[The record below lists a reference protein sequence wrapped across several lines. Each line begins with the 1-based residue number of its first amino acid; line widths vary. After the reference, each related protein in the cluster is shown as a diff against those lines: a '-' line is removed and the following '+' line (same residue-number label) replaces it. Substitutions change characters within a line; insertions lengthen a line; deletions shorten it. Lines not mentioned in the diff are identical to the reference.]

1 VRIDHFSEGTIAKRR
16 QASLSQHTPTVTPR
30 GPKRDSFE
38 EQREKSVQGQAH
50 TKRDSP
56 QQLPQAVRIDPF
68 SEGTIVKRRQAS
80 LSQHTPTVT
89 PRGPKRDSFEEQ
101 REKSVQGQAHSKR
114 DSSAQ
119 PECSRSQQVP
129 ADLVETEV
137 VHADLVVADESE
149 VSKIRKHYE
158 ALHRMELAE
167 AEIALLSGEQLAN
180 LKKQQQKDL
189 MAVLELLPKTVG
201 ICRC

>member
-1 VRIDHFSEGTIAKRR
+1 
-16 QASLSQHTPTVTPR
+16 
-30 GPKRDSFE
+30 
-38 EQREKSVQGQAH
+38 
-50 TKRDSP
+50 
-56 QQLPQAVRIDPF
+56 
-68 SEGTIVKRRQAS
+68 
-80 LSQHTPTVT
+80 
-89 PRGPKRDSFEEQ
+89 
-101 REKSVQGQAHSKR
+101 
-114 DSSAQ
+114 
-119 PECSRSQQVP
+119 
-129 ADLVETEV
+129 VETEV